1 MQSRFSAIIN
11 ASIQVKQQILQNE
24 QLLQQLQNAVE
35 VITDAFKKGDKVLF
49 CGNGGSA
56 ADAQHMA
63 A

>member
-1 MQSRFSAIIN
+1 MQNRFSAIIN